1 MTGREPMNP
10 RGHQYALAGTL
21 PGWTRL
27 EQPTQRQLRLLRRSY
42 HGWSPRV
49 YSRYG
54 VRQWAGVWPGTRIVV
69 KDPFAMLSLP
79 RLAEVTRAKPIL
91 LYRHPGA
98 ILASYRRMGWRAD
111 ADEIRALLQVARRGG
126 SHDPALGGDQESDT
140 DAMAYFWST
149 LHALALHDLESLPAA
164 IVVSHEELAQAGQ
177 PALRALYDHCD
188 LQWTGHVGL
197 ALTGQRGDA
206 ATQSPANRL
215 HDFDRAP
222 HEVAQA
228 WRARLSEREIDA
240 LESATQ
246 EVRQQLDERRIP
258 LLADRSDSP

>member
-27 EQPTQRQLRLLRRSY
+27 ERPTPRQRRLLRRSY
-42 HGWSPRV
+42 GGWSPRV

-79 RLAEVTRAKPIL
+79 SLAEVTGARPIL

-111 ADEIRALLQVARRGG
+111 ADEIRALPQVAGRRG
-126 SHDPALGGDQESDT
+126 SHDPAPGGDQESDT

-149 LHALALHDLESLPAA
+149 LHELALHDLESLPAA

-188 LQWTGHVGL
+188 LQWTSQVEL
-197 ALTGQRGDA
+197 ALTGQRVDA

-222 HEVAQA
+222 HKVAQA
-228 WRARLSEREIDA
+228 WRASVSEAEIDA
-240 LESATQ
+240 LESATR
-246 EVRQQLDERRIP
+246 EVRQQLEERRMR
-258 LLADRSDSP
+258 LLADRSDST